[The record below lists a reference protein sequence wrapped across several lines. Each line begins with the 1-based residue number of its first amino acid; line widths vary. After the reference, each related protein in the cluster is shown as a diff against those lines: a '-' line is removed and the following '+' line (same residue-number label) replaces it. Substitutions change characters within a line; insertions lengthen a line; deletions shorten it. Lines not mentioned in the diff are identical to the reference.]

1 MSGSTCHCGGARGCS
16 CIGMHMPWWCN
27 TVLMYATA
35 SPVQAPIAYIADW
48 LLSFWCSSIRE
59 ARHPSLPP
67 LFPPSLPHS
76 LPPGQGRRNC
86 YIYGHYGLDR
96 STFRPKKNCE
106 GDSSPGTYI
115 ALKYVR
121 ILRTQLY
128 CATIV
133 LLRCFT
139 QGNSPVH
146 TGPDGRYWRS
156 LSQADPD
163 RAKSGNAR
171 PLDFFYNSE
180 NTAVRALKTRYFCQ
194 CWVHL

>member
-96 STFRPKKNCE
+96 STFRPKKIAR
-106 GDSSPGTYI
+106 GIRVPARTSHSSTYI
-115 ALKYVR
+115 YYVR
-121 ILRTQLY
+121 NYT
-128 CATIV
+128 V
-133 LLRCFT
+133 LLLCSWAASHRET
-139 QGNSPVH
+139 APRIRPGRAILMDSESS
-146 TGPDGRYWRS
+146 GPRS
-156 LSQADPD
+156 
-163 RAKSGNAR
+163 RKVG
-171 PLDFFYNSE
+171 
-180 NTAVRALKTRYFCQ
+180 Q
-194 CWVHL
+194 CAPTWLLL